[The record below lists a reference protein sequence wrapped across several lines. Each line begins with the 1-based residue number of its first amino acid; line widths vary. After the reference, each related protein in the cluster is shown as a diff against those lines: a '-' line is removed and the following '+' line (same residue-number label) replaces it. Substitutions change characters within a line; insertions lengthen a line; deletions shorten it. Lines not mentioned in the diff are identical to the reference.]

1 MNASVAI
8 QVLPKVNSD
17 EEVIRIVDEVIAY
30 IKSTGLNY
38 FVGPCETSIEG
49 DYDELMDIVK
59 ECQKIA
65 VRAGAKS
72 VSAYVKINYRP
83 EGDVLTI
90 EKKVSKDVGAGSTA
104 E

>member
-90 EKKVSKDVGAGSTA
+90 KKKVTKHH

>member
-49 DYDELMDIVK
+49 DYDELMEIVK
-59 ECQKIA
+59 NCQKIA
-65 VRAGAKS
+65 VTAGAKS

-90 EKKVSKDVGAGSTA
+90 EKKVTKHHQ
-104 E
+104 

>member
-49 DYDELMDIVK
+49 DYDDLMDIVK

-72 VSAYVKINYRP
+72 VSAYVKITSRP

-90 EKKVSKDVGAGSTA
+90 EKNVTKHH

>member
-8 QVLPKVNSD
+8 QVLPKVEGD
-17 EEVIRIVDEVIAY
+17 ERVIEVVDAVIAY
-30 IKSTGLNY
+30 IKSTGLNF

-49 DYDELMDIVK
+49 DYDELMEIVK
-59 ECQKIA
+59 KCQLIA
-65 VRAGAKS
+65 IEAGAKS

-90 EKKVSKDVGAGSTA
+90 EKKVGKHHR
-104 E
+104 

>member
-30 IKSTGLNY
+30 NKSPGLNY

-90 EKKVSKDVGAGSTA
+90 EKKVTKHH